1 MVTEMST
8 AQAHSSSHSDS
19 AEPIMQIDNIVKEF
33 SGVRVLHKI
42 TMDIFA
48 GEVLGILGENGAG
61 KSTLLKILSGIY
73 QKTSGSIRF
82 IGQDVEITSPANA
95 KALGISMIPQEFNL
109 INSLN
114 VFENVFLGNEQ
125 KKGLLLNKAKMRE
138 QTLELLA
145 QLQTQLDPDALISS
159 LSVAQK
165 QMVEIA
171 KALVNDVKIL
181 IMDEP
186 TTVLT
191 DHEVGIFFALVERLK
206 ARGVTLIFISHK
218 LKEVKL
224 LCDRL
229 IILRD
234 GYLISVDDI
243 DDIDEQDM
251 ARKMVGRELNQIY
264 PEKVSAGQES
274 VLKVENLNIAKLLH
288 NINFELKKGE
298 ILGFAGLIGAGRT
311 ETAEAIMG
319 LRHSDS
325 GTTYING
332 KQVDIKTVKDAVACK
347 MAYLSEDRQGKG
359 LVMNFDIIKNI
370 SLISLAKY
378 VKGFISKPAERKQA
392 QHYVQMFDIK
402 AASIKSELINLSGGN
417 QQKVYLAKWMD
428 TEPEILILDE
438 PTRGIDV
445 NTKKEIYHFIQALT
459 QQGVS
464 VIVISSELE
473 ELIGL
478 ANRVLV
484 MREGQI
490 VGELAGD
497 DINDQEIMY
506 YAAGLKQ
513 DSAS

>member
-1 MVTEMST
+1 
-8 AQAHSSSHSDS
+8 
-19 AEPIMQIDNIVKEF
+19 MQIDNIVKEF
-33 SGVRVLHKI
+33 SGVRVLHKVTI
-42 TMDIFA
+42 DIFP
-48 GEVLGILGENGAG
+48 GEVLGVLGENGAG

-82 IGQDVEITSPANA
+82 AGQDVSIDNPASA

-109 INSLN
+109 INTLN
-114 VFENVFLGNEQ
+114 VFENIFLGNERSNGLFLD
-125 KKGLLLNKAKMRE
+125 KKAMRAKTLGLLAELKTELN
-138 QTLELLA
+138 
-145 QLQTQLDPDALISS
+145 PDALIST

-171 KALVNDVKIL
+171 KALVSDVKVL

-191 DHEVGIFFALVERLK
+191 NHEVEIFFALVERLK
-206 ARGVTLIFISHK
+206 ARGVTLVFISHK
-218 LKEVKL
+218 LKEVKYI
-224 LCDRL
+224 CDRL
-229 IILRD
+229 VILRD
-234 GYLISVDDI
+234 GYLVSIDEVDDI
-243 DDIDEQDM
+243 DEADM

-264 PEKVSAGQES
+264 PKKVFGSDET
-274 VLKVENLNIAKLLH
+274 VLKVSNLNIKGLLK

-311 ETAEAIMG
+311 ETAEAVMG
-319 LRHSDS
+319 LRKKDS
-325 GTTYING
+325 GEVQVNG
-332 KQVDIKTVKDAVACK
+332 KAVAIGSVADAVACN

-378 VKGFISKPAERKQA
+378 VKGLIRARAEKKQA
-392 QHYVQMFDIK
+392 QHYVKLFDIK
-402 AASIKSELINLSGGN
+402 AASINSELMNLSGGN

-445 NTKKEIYHFIQALT
+445 NTKKEIYHFINQLT
-459 QQGVS
+459 HKGMS

-478 ANRVLV
+478 ASRVLV
-484 MREGQI
+484 MREGEI
-490 VGELAGD
+490 VGELEGD
-497 DINDQEIMY
+497 DINDREIMY
-506 YAAGLKQ
+506 YAAGLK
-513 DSAS
+513 

>member
-1 MVTEMST
+1 MTKSKL
-8 AQAHSSSHSDS
+8 ANQSF
-19 AEPIMQIDNIVKEF
+19 EPIMQIDNIVKEF
-33 SGVRVLHKI
+33 SGVRVLHKVTI
-42 TMDIFA
+42 DIFP
-48 GEVLGILGENGAG
+48 GEVLGVLGENGAG

-82 IGQDVEITSPANA
+82 AGQDVSIDNPASA

-109 INSLN
+109 INTLN
-114 VFENVFLGNEQ
+114 VFENIFLGNERSNGLFLD
-125 KKGLLLNKAKMRE
+125 KKAMRAKTLGLLAELKTELN
-138 QTLELLA
+138 
-145 QLQTQLDPDALISS
+145 PDALIST

-171 KALVNDVKIL
+171 KALVSDVKVL

-191 DHEVGIFFALVERLK
+191 NHEVEIFFALVERLK
-206 ARGVTLIFISHK
+206 ARGVTLVFISHK
-218 LKEVKL
+218 LKEVKYI
-224 LCDRL
+224 CDRL
-229 IILRD
+229 VILRD
-234 GYLISVDDI
+234 GYLVSIDEVDDI
-243 DDIDEQDM
+243 DEADM

-264 PEKVSAGQES
+264 PKKVFGSDET
-274 VLKVENLNIAKLLH
+274 VLKVSNLNIKGLLK

-311 ETAEAIMG
+311 ETAEAVMG
-319 LRHSDS
+319 LRKKDS
-325 GTTYING
+325 GEVQVNG
-332 KQVDIKTVKDAVACK
+332 KAVAIGSVADAVACN

-378 VKGFISKPAERKQA
+378 VKGLIRARAEKKQA
-392 QHYVQMFDIK
+392 QHYVKLFDIK
-402 AASIKSELINLSGGN
+402 AASINSELMNLSGGN

-445 NTKKEIYHFIQALT
+445 NTKKEIYHFINQLT
-459 QQGVS
+459 HKGMS

-478 ANRVLV
+478 ASRVLV
-484 MREGQI
+484 MREGEI
-490 VGELAGD
+490 VGELEGD
-497 DINDQEIMY
+497 DINDREIMY
-506 YAAGLKQ
+506 YAAGLK
-513 DSAS
+513 

>member
-1 MVTEMST
+1 MSSDNRLANKNHAT
-8 AQAHSSSHSDS
+8 AT
-19 AEPIMQIDNIVKEF
+19 PIMQIDNIVKEF
-33 SGVRVLHKI
+33 SGVRVLHKVTI
-42 TMDIFA
+42 DIFP

-61 KSTLLKILSGIY
+61 KSTLLKILCGIY
-73 QKTSGSIRF
+73 QKTSGSISF
-82 IGQDVEITSPANA
+82 AGNKVEIDGPASA

-109 INSLN
+109 INTLN
-114 VFENVFLGNEQ
+114 VFENIFLGSERSQ
-125 KKGLLLNKAKMRE
+125 GILLDKKAMRVKTLQLLE
-138 QTLELLA
+138 E
-145 QLQTQLDPDALISS
+145 LQTQLDPDALIST

-171 KALVNDVKIL
+171 KALVSDVRVL

-191 DHEVGIFFALVERLK
+191 GHEVKILFALVERLK
-206 ARGVTLIFISHK
+206 ARGVTLVFISHK
-218 LKEVKL
+218 LKEVKQ

-229 IILRD
+229 VILRD
-234 GYLISVDDI
+234 GYLISVDEVS
-243 DDIDEQDM
+243 DIDEQDM

-264 PEKVSAGQES
+264 PPKVSCAAET
-274 VLKVENLNIAKLLH
+274 VLKVSNLNIKGLLQD
-288 NINFELKKGE
+288 INFKLHKGE

-311 ETAEAIMG
+311 ETAEALMG
-319 LRHSDS
+319 LREVDS
-325 GTTYING
+325 CSV
-332 KQVDIKTVKDAVACK
+332 QIKGRDVTITSVADAVACK

-359 LVMNFDIIKNI
+359 LVMNFDIVKNI

-378 VKGFISKPAERKQA
+378 VKRLIQGKLETRQA
-392 QHYVQMFDIK
+392 QHYVDLFDIK
-402 AASIKSELINLSGGN
+402 AASINSELINLSGGN

-445 NTKKEIYHFIQALT
+445 NTKKEIYHFINAMT
-459 QQGVS
+459 KKGMS
-464 VIVISSELE
+464 VIVISSELD

-478 ANRVLV
+478 ASRVLV
-484 MREGQI
+484 MREGKI
-490 VGELAGD
+490 VGELQGD

-513 DSAS
+513 DLPKSA

>member
-1 MVTEMST
+1 MTKSKL
-8 AQAHSSSHSDS
+8 ANQSF
-19 AEPIMQIDNIVKEF
+19 EPIMQIDNIVKEF
-33 SGVRVLHKI
+33 SGVRVLHKVTI
-42 TMDIFA
+42 DIFP
-48 GEVLGILGENGAG
+48 GEVLGVLGENGAG

-82 IGQDVEITSPANA
+82 AGQDVSIDNPASA

-109 INSLN
+109 INTLN
-114 VFENVFLGNEQ
+114 VFENIFLGNERSNGLFLD
-125 KKGLLLNKAKMRE
+125 KKAMRAKTLGLLAELKTELN
-138 QTLELLA
+138 
-145 QLQTQLDPDALISS
+145 PDALIST

-171 KALVNDVKIL
+171 KALVSDVKVL

-191 DHEVGIFFALVERLK
+191 NHEVEIFFALVERLK
-206 ARGVTLIFISHK
+206 ARGVTLVFISHK
-218 LKEVKL
+218 LKEVKYI
-224 LCDRL
+224 CDRL
-229 IILRD
+229 VILRD
-234 GYLISVDDI
+234 GYLVSIDEVDDI
-243 DDIDEQDM
+243 DEADM

-264 PEKVSAGQES
+264 PKKVFGSDEP
-274 VLKVENLNIAKLLH
+274 VLKVSNLNIKGLLK

-311 ETAEAIMG
+311 ETAEAVMG
-319 LRHSDS
+319 LRKKDS
-325 GTTYING
+325 GEVQVNG
-332 KQVDIKTVKDAVACK
+332 KAVTIGSVADAVACN

-378 VKGFISKPAERKQA
+378 VKGLIRARAEKKQA
-392 QHYVQMFDIK
+392 QHYVKLFDIK
-402 AASIKSELINLSGGN
+402 AASINSELMNLSGGN

-445 NTKKEIYHFIQALT
+445 NTKKEIYHFINQLT
-459 QQGVS
+459 HKGMS

-478 ANRVLV
+478 ASRVLV
-484 MREGQI
+484 MREGEI
-490 VGELAGD
+490 VGELEGD
-497 DINDQEIMY
+497 DINDREIMY
-506 YAAGLKQ
+506 YAAGLK
-513 DSAS
+513 